1 MANETTTTTLND
13 LISPIVQ
20 EAMFVASETSI
31 MPGLVKNFT
40 VPANAGKVLQVPL
53 YPVQTIAADTAEATD
68 LSNTAISTDKADIT
82 LVEAGIMTT
91 LTDMARNHSV
101 SNVIA
106 DLGKVFGEA
115 ISKRHDRALT
125 GLFSSFSTSVGVN
138 QTEIEVKDLF
148 EAYATL
154 KANAVPGPYFGVFNP
169 KSIYNVKKALTNTF
183 VNPNAGVLQ
192 NEAMREGY
200 IGRIAGI
207 DIFESSNV
215 VETSASDV
223 TNAVFSR
230 DALGVAVAEQMKI
243 ETQRDALNLNG
254 VSIKFGEFLG
264 HPFARA
270 IRSQVSNVVGAIQSG
285 LKKVQR
291 LILEETIIGTR
302 VPNYATA

>member
-53 YPVQTIAADTAEATD
+53 YSTQTISTDVGENGD

-82 LVEAGIMTT
+82 LTEAGIMTT

-101 SNVIA
+101 SNVVA

-115 ISKRHDRALT
+115 IAKRHDRALT
-125 GLFSSFSTSVGVN
+125 GLFSSFSSSIGAA
-138 QTEIEVKDLF
+138 QDEIEVKDLF
-148 EAYATL
+148 EAFATL

-169 KSIYNVKKALTNTF
+169 KAIYNVKKSLTNTF
-183 VNPNAGVLQ
+183 VNPNPANVVNQ
-192 NEAMREGY
+192 AMTEGF

-215 VETSASDV
+215 VEDSATNAV
-223 TNAVFSR
+223 NAVFSR
-230 DALGVAVAEQMKI
+230 DALGLAVAHNINI
-243 ETQRDALNLNG
+243 ETQRDASLRAEEVVASTRFG
-254 VSIKFGEFLG
+254 VSVLHNSYGVKILG
-264 HPFARA
+264 DNQ
-270 IRSQVSNVVGAIQSG
+270 IN
-285 LKKVQR
+285 
-291 LILEETIIGTR
+291 
-302 VPNYATA
+302 